1 MNKIILLSLILSS
14 AVLSMETEDKYKET
28 KAELI
33 KQRDTL
39 LLDIYNVIPNMNSGE
54 IYEYLLELNPEK
66 AERFLGIEKRLDDIH
81 MILYGCPKERKA
93 VTANDENN

>member
-39 LLDIYNVIPNMNSGE
+39 LLNYNVIPNMNSGE
-54 IYEYLLELNPEK
+54 IYENLLKLNPEK
-66 AERFLGIEKRLDDIH
+66 ARRFLGIEKRLDDLN
-81 MILYGCPKERKA
+81 MISSTYVRSIP
-93 VTANDENN
+93 VIANDEIN